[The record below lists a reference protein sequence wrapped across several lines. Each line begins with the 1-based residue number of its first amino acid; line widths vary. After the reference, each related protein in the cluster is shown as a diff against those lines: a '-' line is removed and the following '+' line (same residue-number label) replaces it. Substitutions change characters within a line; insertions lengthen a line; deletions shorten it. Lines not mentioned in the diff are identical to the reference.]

1 MTDLDLRDLLES
13 WMLALKVEHKADNTL
28 KLYRAGV
35 EQYIDWC
42 ATEKLP
48 PMLER
53 NQVRAW
59 ISTLIDAGAEPA
71 TAAARQSAVKR
82 LSKWLL
88 TEDEQDIDPLAG
100 LRPPTQ
106 KEKLVQPLTEDELK
120 ALLKACSGKAFGDR
134 RDTAVIRI
142 LMDTGLRP
150 GEVAALELRD
160 VDLGAGLV
168 TVRKSKTGKGRVVH
182 AGPATCAAVD
192 RWLRIR
198 RTHKLAGSPMLWLG
212 IRSRGFGYAA
222 MYEALKARA
231 VEAGIT
237 RRFHP
242 HLFRHTAAT
251 RWLAAGGSEGGA
263 QASMGWSS
271 RRMLDRYVRATAS
284 QRAAEEAR
292 RLNLGD
298 L

>member
-1 MTDLDLRDLLES
+1 MDLRDLVES
-13 WMLALKVEHKADNTL
+13 WMLALKAEHRADNTL
-28 KLYRAGV
+28 KLYRTGV

-42 ATEKLP
+42 TAQGLP

-59 ISTLIDAGAEPA
+59 IAGLLDAGAEPA

-82 LSKWLL
+82 LSRWLL
-88 TEDEQDIDPLAG
+88 VEGEHDIDPLDG
-100 LRPPTQ
+100 LKPPTQ
-106 KEKLVQPLTEDELK
+106 AEKLVQPLTEDELK
-120 ALLKACSGKAFGDR
+120 RLLKACDGKAFEDR
-134 RDTAVIRI
+134 RDTAIVRVM
-142 LMDTGLRP
+142 LDSGCRP
-150 GEVAALELRD
+150 GEVAALLVED

-182 AGPATCAAVD
+182 IGPQTCAAVD
-192 RWLRIR
+192 RWLRVR
-198 RTHKLAGSPMLWLG
+198 RAHKLAAGPLLWLG
-212 IRSRGFGYAA
+212 TRGREFRYAA
-222 MYEALKARA
+222 MWLALKGRA
-231 VEAGIT
+231 EAAGIE
-237 RRFHP
+237 RFHP

-271 RRMLDRYVRATAS
+271 RKMLDRYVAATAS

-292 RLNLGD
+292 GLNLGE

>member
-1 MTDLDLRDLLES
+1 MADIDLRDLVES

-28 KLYRAGV
+28 KLYRTGV

-42 ATEKLP
+42 AAQQLP

-53 NQVRAW
+53 NQVRTW
-59 ISTLIDAGAEPA
+59 IASLIDAGAEPA

-82 LSKWLL
+82 FSRWLL
-88 TEDEQDIDPLAG
+88 AEDEQDTDPLAG
-100 LRPPTQ
+100 LKPPTQ
-106 KEKLVQPLTEDELK
+106 AEKLVQPLTEDELR
-120 ALLKACSGKAFGDR
+120 ALLKACSGKAFEDK
-134 RDTAVIRI
+134 RDTAVIRV

-150 GEVAALELRD
+150 GEVAALRVED

-168 TVRKSKTGKGRVVH
+168 TVHKSKTGRGRVVH
-182 AGPATCAAVD
+182 IGPATCAAID
-192 RWLRIR
+192 RWLRTR
-198 RTHKLAGSPMLWLG
+198 RIHKLADGPLLWLG
-212 IRSRGFGYAA
+212 TRGREFHYAA
-222 MYEALKARA
+222 MWLALKGRA
-231 VEAGIT
+231 ADAGIA

-271 RRMLDRYVRATAS
+271 RKMLDRYVRATAS

>member
-1 MTDLDLRDLLES
+1 MELRDLVES

-42 ATEKLP
+42 AAEKLP

-59 ISTLIDAGAEPA
+59 ISSLMDAGAEPA

-82 LSKWLL
+82 FSKWLL
-88 TEDEQDIDPLAG
+88 AEDEQDTDPLAG
-100 LRPPTQ
+100 LNPPKQ
-106 KEKLVQPLTEDELK
+106 AEKLTQPLSEDELK
-120 ALLKACSGKAFGDR
+120 ALLKACSGKAFEDR
-134 RDTAVIRI
+134 RDAAVIRV

-150 GEVAALELRD
+150 GEVAALHVAD

-182 AGPATCAAVD
+182 IGPATCAAVD
-192 RWLRIR
+192 RWLRTR
-198 RTHKLAGSPMLWLG
+198 RTHRLADGPLLWLG
-212 IRSRGFGYAA
+212 TRGREFHYAA
-222 MYEALKARA
+222 MWLALKGRA
-231 VEAGIT
+231 ADAGIT

-271 RRMLDRYVRATAS
+271 RKMLDRYVRATAS
-284 QRAAEEAR
+284 QRAAEEAS